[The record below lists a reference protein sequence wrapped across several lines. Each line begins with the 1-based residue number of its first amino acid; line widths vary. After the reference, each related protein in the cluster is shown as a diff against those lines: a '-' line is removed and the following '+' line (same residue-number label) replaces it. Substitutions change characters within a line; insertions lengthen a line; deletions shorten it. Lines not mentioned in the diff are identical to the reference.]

1 MININLP
8 CNFAEINIIFSTMG
22 FTAEQIRT
30 ALKKIRKS
38 KGYTQ
43 AELGEKLGVS
53 AQQYTNLEGGGSEFS
68 LPQFLNVLEF
78 LEISWLDLAFMIEPS
93 INMSEFELLAIK
105 AVKEFAEEKIKELEN
120 KTNLIGITQI

>member
-8 CNFAEINIIFSTMG
+8 CNFAEINIIFGAMG
-22 FTAEQIRT
+22 FTTEQIRT

-43 AELGEKLGVS
+43 AEVGEKLGVS
-53 AQQYTNLEGGGSEFS
+53 AQQYTNLEGGSSEFS

-120 KTNLIGITQI
+120 KTNLIGSTQI